1 MDNDDPRYY
10 CRVCGL
16 FHDNDSPPWGWD
28 GKCPSFDICECCGA
42 EVGYDDCS
50 VEDIKSTR
58 EEWIKNGA
66 KWFWPKAKPENWS
79 LEEQMK
85 NIPEEFK

>member
-1 MDNDDPRYY
+1 MANEDPKFC

-16 FHDNDSPPWGWD
+16 FQGEDHPPWGED

-42 EVGYDDCS
+42 EFGYDDCFFDD
-50 VEDIKSTR
+50 VKRTR
-58 EEWIKNGA
+58 EEWLKDGA
-66 KWFWPKAKPENWS
+66 KWHWPKDKPENWS